1 MIMLTYRKVTAKD
14 FELAALPHLNNIFHT
29 AVRLTSNRTEAEDLV
44 QEVYLQAW
52 KSFHSFEPGTNCRAW
67 LFKILSH
74 KVKHYYRTKLKF
86 KFVDES
92 EKLLDVMVYTPPVPE
107 HLSDEEVLASLEKI
121 PLCYR
126 QAVLLADVEEFSYK
140 EMADILNVPVGT
152 IMSRL
157 SRGRKL
163 LRIGLTG
170 GVCRANDKAQRM
182 TSAA

>member
-1 MIMLTYRKVTAKD
+1 MLMPTYEKISAED
-14 FELAALPHLNNIFHT
+14 FESAALPHLNDIFRT

-52 KSFHSFEPGTNCRAW
+52 KSFHCFEPGTNCRAW

-86 KFVDES
+86 KFVDDG
-92 EKLLDVMVYTPPVPE
+92 EKLLDVMAYTPPVPE
-107 HLSDEEVLASLEKI
+107 HLSDEDVLASLEKI

-126 QAVLLADVEEFSYK
+126 QVVLLADVEEFSYK
-140 EMADILNVPVGT
+140 EMADTLSVPVGT

-163 LRIGLTG
+163 LRSGLTDS
-170 GVCRANDKAQRM
+170 VCHTMDKSQRM
-182 TSAA
+182 TA